1 MINIVSKAEC
11 LNMLVFI
18 DTLNDRTNSRLQLT
32 VVDLKTTT
40 NAIKAQVQSI
50 VYVLRPR
57 TACVTLPL
65 PVETYS
71 EVLRLQT

>member
-40 NAIKAQVQSI
+40 NAIKA
-50 VYVLRPR
+50 
-57 TACVTLPL
+57 
-65 PVETYS
+65 
-71 EVLRLQT
+71 